1 MSEYRDNAEPEEP
14 KPPSVEDGLR
24 EVLMATRPFNEDDTT
39 RILRAVAALYSLP
52 IERRDESEDE

>member
-39 RILRAVAALYSLP
+39 RILLAVAALYSLP